1 MINLFKED
9 IKDIIWSGITIIIII
24 ISSRV
29 LFLAGKKIIDRILK
43 NNTKH
48 TETLRTAFN
57 YILSILIWI
66 IAITLILPEIGIEFS
81 ALIASAGIIGLF
93 LSFGTG
99 SLIKDF
105 FSGMIILFEDHFDIG
120 DEVEVK
126 NLKGKVVGFDLRK
139 TTLSIVKGKKET
151 IYFIPN
157 SEMTIIAN
165 LSKKKN
171 NKEIKK

>member
-29 LFLAGKKIIDRILK
+29 LFLAGKKIIDKILENK
-43 NNTKH
+43 KREV
-48 TETLRTAFN
+48 ETLRRTLN
-57 YILSILIWI
+57 CVLTILIWI

-105 FSGMIILFEDHFDIG
+105 FSGMIILFEDHFDVG

-126 NLKGKVVGFDLRK
+126 NLKGRVVDFDLRK
-139 TTLSIVKGKKET
+139 TTISVMKGKKET
-151 IYFIPN
+151 IYFVPN

-165 LSKKKN
+165 LSKK
-171 NKEIKK
+171 NKK